1 MLRTTNVNKLV
12 FLLMAWLMLIVVAC
26 SPTEPDA
33 NVNNTA
39 LPDDNGVV
47 VEPVGENDAAAT
59 DPIDTTNTTDEAVN
73 YGGLPELPAIG
84 AAGASGGAGQVD
96 MPVSESAVGN
106 GVAMGGGADMAY
118 GRGGGGGGGFGY
130 GSYYGMLPFAD
141 TDFNLQ
147 AELPTGP
154 AAANVWQSP
163 ANISLTIEQAREI
176 AQQYGFTGELY
187 LDYYNVN
194 SPTPSPAGEG
204 DIAPDVYQAPT
215 VYYAFDDTRMLT
227 IYGADVNYTDLTANT
242 MVGPMEYMPYEQAL
256 PIVEAFLSERGLL
269 DFEYVARKNYWG
281 LEVQIFRLVDGRE
294 VVNPDFTVTVNQDG
308 VIAYLY
314 QTRLNQVGTAAEYPL
329 ISAAAAW
336 ELLQQGVDYSRI
348 YYNIYP
354 QLDENGMP
362 LPVEPVTTSSI
373 PTQSQYYPRQYQDGE
388 IVELYP
394 YLMAYLPAEGTGAPR
409 IQGDQFR
416 FLASDDV
423 LQELVGYVGQQLY
436 VTGTIVQVAPNVVA
450 LQVTS
455 WEPTTDYPEYRY
467 EAGVLNWDES
477 GQAVFT
483 ADVGLTW
490 ILPNAP
496 TEIESGTRVFV
507 NGWLPPG
514 TAETAPQAFNWQTI
528 EKMQAG
534 IPGVEAITINK
545 VDMVYTFSYGVN
557 VVKEGS
563 ETPMNIMQPAWR
575 FTGTTSQGETIEIFV
590 QAVDPSFV
598 NQ

>member
-1 MLRTTNVNKLV
+1 MLRTTNVNRLI
-12 FLLMAWLMLIVVAC
+12 FLLMAWLMLVVVAC
-26 SPTEPDA
+26 SPTEPEA
-33 NVNNTA
+33 NVNNDV
-39 LPDDNGVV
+39 LPDENPAV
-47 VEPVGENDAAAT
+47 VEPVGNNDAAAP
-59 DPIDTTNTTDEAVN
+59 DANTAEEVAN
-73 YGGLPELPAIG
+73 YGDLPVLPAMG
-84 AAGASGGAGQVD
+84 GSAGVSDAGPASIP
-96 MPVSESAVGN
+96 MSESAVGN

-118 GRGGGGGGGFGY
+118 GRGGGGGGYGY
-130 GSYYGMLPFAD
+130 GSGYYGMLPFAD

-163 ANISLTIEQAREI
+163 SNISLTIEQAREI
-176 AQQYGFTGELY
+176 ALQYGFSGELY
-187 LDYYNVN
+187 LDYYSVTAPV
-194 SPTPSPAGEG
+194 PTPAGEAG
-204 DIAPDVYQAPT
+204 VSPDYYQAPT
-215 VYYAFDDTRMLT
+215 VYYAFDDTRMMT
-227 IYGADVNYTDLTANT
+227 IYGTDVSYTDFTASNMTGPIDYLT
-242 MVGPMEYMPYEQAL
+242 YEQAL

-281 LEVQIFRLVDGRE
+281 QDVQIFRLVDGRE
-294 VVNPDFTVTVNQDG
+294 VVNPDYTATVNQDG

-314 QTRLNQVGTAAEYPL
+314 HTRLNEVGTPVEYPL

-362 LPVEPVTTSSI
+362 LPIEPMMSSM
-373 PTQSQYYPRQYQDGE
+373 PSPAQYYPRQYQDGE
-388 IVELYP
+388 IIELYP
-394 YLMAYLPAEGTGAPR
+394 YLMGYLPAEGNGPPR

-416 FLASDDV
+416 FLASDEV
-423 LQELVGYVGQQLY
+423 LQQLASVIGQQVH
-436 VTGTIVQVAPNVVA
+436 VTGTIVQVAPNVTA

-455 WEPTTDYPEYRY
+455 WEPTTDFPEYRY

-514 TAETAPQAFNWQTI
+514 TAQTAPQAFNWQTI

-534 IPGVEAITINK
+534 IPGVEVITINQ
-545 VDMVYTFSYGVN
+545 VDMVYSFNYGVS
-557 VVKEGS
+557 VVKDGT
-563 ETPMNIMQPAWR
+563 ETPMNVMQPAWR
-575 FTGTTSQGETIEIFV
+575 FTGSTDQGETIEIFV

>member
-12 FLLMAWLMLIVVAC
+12 FLLMAWLMLVVVAC
-26 SPTEPDA
+26 SPTEPEA
-33 NVNNTA
+33 NVNNGV
-39 LPDDNGVV
+39 LPDDNPAV
-47 VEPVGENDAAAT
+47 VEPVENNDAAAT
-59 DPIDTTNTTDEAVN
+59 DPGDNTTTEEVTS
-73 YGGLPELPAIG
+73 YGDLPVLPAIG
-84 AAGASGGAGQVD
+84 GSGSAGTSAAAPAD
-96 MPVSESAVGN
+96 MPMSEAAVGMGN
-106 GVAMGGGADMAY
+106 SMAMGGGVDMSY
-118 GRGGGGGGGFGY
+118 GRGGGGGGY
-130 GSYYGMLPFAD
+130 GGVYYGMLPFAD

-163 ANISLTIEQAREI
+163 SNISLTIEQAREI
-176 AQQYGFTGELY
+176 ALQYGFSGELY
-187 LDYYNVN
+187 LDYYSVT
-194 SPTPSPAGEG
+194 TPPL
-204 DIAPDVYQAPT
+204 APDGEAGVSPDIYQAPV
-215 VYYAFDDTRMLT
+215 VYYAFDDTRMLS
-227 IYGADVNYTDLTANT
+227 IYGTDVSYTDFTASNMT
-242 MVGPMEYMPYEQAL
+242 GPIEYLAYEQAL
-256 PIVEAFLSERGLL
+256 PIVETFLREHGLL
-269 DFEYVARKNYWG
+269 NFEYVARKNYWG
-281 LEVQIFRLVDGRE
+281 QDVQIFRLVEGRE
-294 VVNPDFTVTVNQDG
+294 VVNPDYTVTVNQDG

-314 QTRLNQVGTAAEYPL
+314 HTRLNEMGTPVEYPL

-354 QLDENGMP
+354 QMDENGMP
-362 LPVEPVTTSSI
+362 IPTEPVA
-373 PTQSQYYPRQYQDGE
+373 PYMPNQSQYYPREYKDGE
-388 IVELYP
+388 IIELYP
-394 YLMAYLPAEGTGAPR
+394 YLMGYLPAEGNGAPR

-416 FLASDDV
+416 FLASDDE
-423 LQELVGYVGQQLY
+423 LQQLVGYIGQQVH
-436 VTGTIVQVAPNVVA
+436 VTGTIVQIAPNVVA

-455 WEPTTDYPEYRY
+455 WEPTTDFPEYRY

-496 TEIESGTRVFV
+496 AEIESGTRIFV

-514 TAETAPQAFNWQTI
+514 TAQTSPQVFNWQTL

-534 IPGVEAITINK
+534 IPGVEEITINQ
-545 VDMVYTFSYGVN
+545 VDMVYSFNYGVS
-557 VVKEGS
+557 VVKEGT
-563 ETPMNIMQPAWR
+563 ETPMNVMQPAWR
-575 FTGTTSQGETIEIFV
+575 FTGTTNQGETIEIFV